1 MRNAKVIDVL
11 LLATIYAHSIPLVA
25 NQFRMFTKYSDSS
38 YNVSANLISSTT
50 APSKFYCLRSCN
62 VLYKCIIAVVVRSQN
77 NAYNCN
83 LYRGFMGLYNM
94 SNWLTS
100 ETGSN
105 LYFRSE
111 LFVFLYKLHEF
122 E

>member
-1 MRNAKVIDVL
+1 MRNSKVIDVL
-11 LLATIYAHSIPLVA
+11 ILATIYAHLMPLVA

-50 APSKFYCLRSCN
+50 APSKFFCLRSCN
-62 VLYKCIIAVVVRSQN
+62 VLYKCIIAVVRSQN
-77 NAYNCN
+77 NAYSCN
-83 LYRGFMGLYNM
+83 LYSGFMGLYNM

-111 LFVFLYKLHEF
+111 FIFCF
-122 E
+122 S